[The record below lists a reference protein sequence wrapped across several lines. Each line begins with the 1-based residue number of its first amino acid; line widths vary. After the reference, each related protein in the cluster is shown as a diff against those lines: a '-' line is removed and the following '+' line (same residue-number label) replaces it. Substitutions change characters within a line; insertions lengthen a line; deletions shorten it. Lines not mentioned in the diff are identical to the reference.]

1 MNKKVIINIFFYLL
15 VAAIALVVLFP
26 FLWMLASSFKTQV
39 DIISW
44 PPKFIFSPT
53 LQNYQKVFGE
63 QDFLKYFLNSTIVG
77 SLAVGLSL
85 VLGLPA
91 AYSISRYAQKKLA
104 VFILLARL
112 MPGISFLMP
121 WYIIFSRLNLM
132 DSYVALVLSH
142 MLITLPI
149 VVWIMS
155 TYFNSIPREME
166 ESAMVDGATRQY
178 AFWAIILPLSGP
190 GIITATTLSFI
201 FSWNNFMFSQVLSME
216 KTKTLPIAVY
226 NFVSY
231 AEVDWG
237 GVMAAAV
244 AIMAP
249 AIILTMICQK
259 YVVKGLT
266 MGGGISQPFFKP
278 VAQELSGAIEAGFHG
293 FWSGAQD
300 RRRFGHA
307 AVFPFAEDNG
317 FAQFLGQRP
326 DGLAHGGRA
335 LAGQRGLVRGRGICR
350 QRAAQRLPGFRIFRV
365 QRDIRVPRAPAK
377 MVAREV
383 RGNREQP
390 GGKFF
395 AGAVAFGRLEDP
407 HKRLLRQIIR
417 VLFVARHAA
426 KKMKHR
432 GGVAGH
438 QIVQRRVVAR
448 LQLHHVRPV
457 ERVRISAGDA
467 HDRFRPTWIVPSA
480 RDCRASVASFP
491 PDSAGPVPAASPG

>member
-1 MNKKVIINIFFYLL
+1 MNERRLRKVLFYIVVIGISL
-15 VAAIALVVLFP
+15 IVLFP

-44 PPKFIFSPT
+44 PPRLIFSPT
-53 LQNYQKVFGE
+53 LQNYRKVFEE

-77 SLAVGLSL
+77 SLAVGFSL
-85 VLGLPA
+85 LLGLPA
-91 AYSISRYAQKKLA
+91 AYSISRYTQQRLA

-121 WYIIFSRLNLM
+121 WYIVFSRLDLM

-142 MLITLPI
+142 MLIALPI

-155 TYFNSIPREME
+155 SYFNGIPRELE

-249 AIILTMICQK
+249 AIILTMIFQK

-266 MGGGISQPFFKP
+266 MG
-278 VAQELSGAIEAGFHG
+278 
-293 FWSGAQD
+293 
-300 RRRFGHA
+300 
-307 AVFPFAEDNG
+307 AVKG
-317 FAQFLGQRP
+317 
-326 DGLAHGGRA
+326 
-335 LAGQRGLVRGRGICR
+335 
-350 QRAAQRLPGFRIFRV
+350 
-365 QRDIRVPRAPAK
+365 
-377 MVAREV
+377 
-383 RGNREQP
+383 
-390 GGKFF
+390 
-395 AGAVAFGRLEDP
+395 
-407 HKRLLRQIIR
+407 
-417 VLFVARHAA
+417 
-426 KKMKHR
+426 
-432 GGVAGH
+432 
-438 QIVQRRVVAR
+438 
-448 LQLHHVRPV
+448 
-457 ERVRISAGDA
+457 
-467 HDRFRPTWIVPSA
+467 
-480 RDCRASVASFP
+480 
-491 PDSAGPVPAASPG
+491 

>member
-1 MNKKVIINIFFYLL
+1 MNKRFVRNLLFYIMVIG
-15 VAAIALVVLFP
+15 IALIVLFP

-44 PPKFIFSPT
+44 PPKLVFSPT
-53 LQNYQKVFGE
+53 LQNYRKVFDE

-77 SLAVGLSL
+77 SLAVGFSL
-85 VLGLPA
+85 LLGLPA

-121 WYIIFSRLNLM
+121 WYIVFSRLDLM

-142 MLITLPI
+142 MLIALPI

-155 TYFNSIPREME
+155 TYFSAIPREME

-249 AIILTMICQK
+249 AIVLTMIFQK

-266 MGGGISQPFFKP
+266 MG
-278 VAQELSGAIEAGFHG
+278 
-293 FWSGAQD
+293 
-300 RRRFGHA
+300 
-307 AVFPFAEDNG
+307 AVKG
-317 FAQFLGQRP
+317 
-326 DGLAHGGRA
+326 
-335 LAGQRGLVRGRGICR
+335 
-350 QRAAQRLPGFRIFRV
+350 
-365 QRDIRVPRAPAK
+365 
-377 MVAREV
+377 
-383 RGNREQP
+383 
-390 GGKFF
+390 
-395 AGAVAFGRLEDP
+395 
-407 HKRLLRQIIR
+407 
-417 VLFVARHAA
+417 
-426 KKMKHR
+426 
-432 GGVAGH
+432 
-438 QIVQRRVVAR
+438 
-448 LQLHHVRPV
+448 
-457 ERVRISAGDA
+457 
-467 HDRFRPTWIVPSA
+467 
-480 RDCRASVASFP
+480 
-491 PDSAGPVPAASPG
+491 

>member
-1 MNKKVIINIFFYLL
+1 MNKKLITNIIFYLL
-15 VAAIALVVLFP
+15 VIVIALVVLFP
-26 FLWMLASSFKTQV
+26 FLWMLTSSFKTQV

-44 PPKFIFSPT
+44 PPKFVFSPT
-53 LQNYQKVFGE
+53 LQNYRKVFGE
-63 QDFLKYFLNSTIVG
+63 QDFLKYFMNSTIVG
-77 SLAVGLSL
+77 TLAVSLSL
-85 VLGLPA
+85 ILGLPA

-142 MLITLPI
+142 ILIALPI
-149 VVWIMS
+149 VVWIMT

-166 ESAMVDGATRQY
+166 ESAMVDGATRRY

-249 AIILTMICQK
+249 AIILTMIFQK

-266 MGGGISQPFFKP
+266 MG
-278 VAQELSGAIEAGFHG
+278 
-293 FWSGAQD
+293 
-300 RRRFGHA
+300 
-307 AVFPFAEDNG
+307 AVKG
-317 FAQFLGQRP
+317 
-326 DGLAHGGRA
+326 
-335 LAGQRGLVRGRGICR
+335 
-350 QRAAQRLPGFRIFRV
+350 
-365 QRDIRVPRAPAK
+365 
-377 MVAREV
+377 
-383 RGNREQP
+383 
-390 GGKFF
+390 
-395 AGAVAFGRLEDP
+395 
-407 HKRLLRQIIR
+407 
-417 VLFVARHAA
+417 
-426 KKMKHR
+426 
-432 GGVAGH
+432 
-438 QIVQRRVVAR
+438 
-448 LQLHHVRPV
+448 
-457 ERVRISAGDA
+457 
-467 HDRFRPTWIVPSA
+467 
-480 RDCRASVASFP
+480 
-491 PDSAGPVPAASPG
+491 

>member
-53 LQNYQKVFGE
+53 LRNYQKVFGE

-91 AYSISRYAQKKLA
+91 AYSISRYTQKKLA

-121 WYIIFSRLNLM
+121 WYIIFSRLDLM

-142 MLITLPI
+142 ILIALPI

-178 AFWAIILPLSGP
+178 AFWTIILPLSGP

-249 AIILTMICQK
+249 AIILTMIFQK

-266 MGGGISQPFFKP
+266 MG
-278 VAQELSGAIEAGFHG
+278 
-293 FWSGAQD
+293 
-300 RRRFGHA
+300 
-307 AVFPFAEDNG
+307 AVKG
-317 FAQFLGQRP
+317 
-326 DGLAHGGRA
+326 
-335 LAGQRGLVRGRGICR
+335 
-350 QRAAQRLPGFRIFRV
+350 
-365 QRDIRVPRAPAK
+365 
-377 MVAREV
+377 
-383 RGNREQP
+383 
-390 GGKFF
+390 
-395 AGAVAFGRLEDP
+395 
-407 HKRLLRQIIR
+407 
-417 VLFVARHAA
+417 
-426 KKMKHR
+426 
-432 GGVAGH
+432 
-438 QIVQRRVVAR
+438 
-448 LQLHHVRPV
+448 
-457 ERVRISAGDA
+457 
-467 HDRFRPTWIVPSA
+467 
-480 RDCRASVASFP
+480 
-491 PDSAGPVPAASPG
+491 